1 MRDLVQETPT
11 RSRASPAVRSLA
23 IGAIGFLTLVDLFA
37 AQAILPQLT
46 AQFRVGPA
54 QIGLAVNATTLGMA
68 VAGPLAA
75 VAVRGVSR
83 REGIWI
89 SLALLAVPT
98 ALLAYAPTLAT
109 FALLRVLQGVFMA
122 SAFTLTLAHFAERC
136 SRHQMP
142 QALAAYVTGSVM
154 ANLLGRVMAS
164 NLADAFG
171 PPTAFLALSSLNV
184 AGALLSYLTLTHV
197 APLPLR
203 PDSKEL
209 LSAFALHIRN
219 PALARAYALG
229 FLVLFA
235 FVGLFSYVGFALV
248 GPDVGLSM
256 RSVGL
261 VFLCFLPSLATT
273 PIAGPLGVRFGLSL
287 TATIAL
293 SCAAVGALLS
303 LFANVWAVFLGL
315 ALFSSGTFIAQAVA
329 TSFVGRVAKV
339 ERATASGLYLS
350 AYYSGGLAAAV
361 VIGLLFE
368 KFGWTVAV
376 SGVVLSLVL
385 ASLLAARLTDKAAE

>member
-1 MRDLVQETPT
+1 
-11 RSRASPAVRSLA
+11 VRSVA

-37 AQAILPQLT
+37 AQAILPQLV
-46 AQFRVGPA
+46 AHYRVGLA
-54 QIGLAVNATTLGMA
+54 QAGLAVNATTLGMA

-89 SLALLAVPT
+89 SLAVLAVPT
-98 ALLAYAPTLAT
+98 ALLAYAPTLAS
-109 FALLRVLQGVFMA
+109 FALLRVLQGIFMA

-142 QALAAYVTGSVM
+142 RALAAYVTGSVM

-164 NLADAFG
+164 SLADELGPSAAFF
-171 PPTAFLALSSLNV
+171 ALASLNV
-184 AGALLSYLTLTHV
+184 AGALLSYLTLTRV

-203 PDSKEL
+203 PDPSDL
-209 LSAFALHIRN
+209 RRAFALHLRN
-219 PALARAYALG
+219 PALARAYGLG

-256 RSVGL
+256 QSVGF

-273 PIAGPLGVRFGLSL
+273 PLAGPLGVRLGLSL
-287 TATIAL
+287 TATLAL
-293 SCAAVGALLS
+293 LCAVAGALLS
-303 LFANVWAVFLGL
+303 LVANAWVIFLGL

-329 TSFVGRVAKV
+329 TSYVGRVAQF
-339 ERATASGLYLS
+339 ERAAASGLYLS
-350 AYYSGGLAAAV
+350 AYYSGGLAAAG
-361 VIGLLFE
+361 VIGLLYE
-368 KFGWTVAV
+368 KFGWSTAV
-376 SGVVLSLVL
+376 LGIVHSLG
-385 ASLLAARLTDKAAE
+385 AACLLAACLTDEAAG